1 MDPAD
6 MVWPGLR
13 RGDHERGCGRIG
25 SDNVQTM
32 LGKEAGK
39 GAQTRTRRLE
49 LSGTKLVYQA

>member
-1 MDPAD
+1 

-25 SDNVQTM
+25 SDNDQTM
-32 LGKEAGK
+32 LGK